1 MKNIAGTSSGI
12 GAMPA
17 GIVRDDRVFPE
28 IRAIA
33 AFIVAVLVVA
43 FVILYFLPSQ
53 TGDFFAWPIKP
64 NMTPMLMGAGYI
76 SGAWFFV
83 RAIFAPRWH
92 WFGNGFLAIST
103 FVWFMGLAT
112 FLHLDKFTT
121 GHISFYAWL
130 ILYVVTPFLIPF
142 LWYRNRVT
150 DPGTPDPGDVV
161 VPTPVRQLDGV
172 VGAGMLAIAVGL
184 FLLPFFG
191 ADALKL
197 WPWTVTPLTMQVIG
211 GWFALPGVVGLVL
224 SRDSRWSS
232 WRIMLESQVIALL
245 LILVAAVINWNLF
258 NTGNV
263 LTWVFVGG
271 LSLLLISVAA
281 LYFIMESR
289 RRAALAA

>member
-1 MKNIAGTSSGI
+1 MKNMAGTTSGI
-12 GAMPA
+12 GTMTA
-17 GIVRDDRVFPE
+17 GTVRDDRVFPE
-28 IRAIA
+28 IRAVA
-33 AFIVAVLVVA
+33 AFIVAVLIVA
-43 FVILYFLPSQ
+43 FVILYFLPGQ

-103 FVWFMGLAT
+103 FVWFMGVAT
-112 FLHLDKFTT
+112 FLHLDKFTM

-142 LWYRNRVT
+142 LWNRNRVT
-150 DPGTPDPGDVV
+150 DPGTPDPGDLV
-161 VPTPVRQLDGV
+161 VPPVVRQLDGV
-172 VGAGMLAIAVGL
+172 VGVGMLAIAVAL
-184 FLLPFFG
+184 FVLPFFG

-224 SRDSRWSS
+224 SRDSRWSA
-232 WRIMLESQVIALL
+232 WRIMLESQMIALI
-245 LILVAAVINWNLF
+245 LILVATAINWNLF

-263 LTWVFVGG
+263 LTWVFVAGIG
-271 LSLLLISVAA
+271 LLLAAVTA
-281 LYFIMESR
+281 LYFTMEARR
-289 RRAALAA
+289 RRAVA